1 MDYLYLV
8 VQLLEK
14 SFGKWKIRVEKKNFV
29 PAIWFFCFLFFF
41 ITRSIFFLKMIEY
54 LQFYKFQW
62 FSFNILRLWL
72 EACVYIKSKLLF
84 TRIQFSISEQSKLE
98 YVHVIYGYIN
108 HNTSWCESDLHV
120 HLVIIEQII
129 VLLSLNDSQGITCY
143 SIDYLYTLSLG
154 ILGQD

>member
-1 MDYLYLV
+1 MNLQFD
-8 VQLLEK
+8 
-14 SFGKWKIRVEKKNFV
+14 SFVS
-29 PAIWFFCFLFFF
+29 FFF
-41 ITRSIFFLKMIEY
+41 FLSWDLLSREFSSSRW
-54 LQFYKFQW
+54 LCQFYKFQW